1 MKKEYMSPQAIVEI
15 MQPEEMIAQSPNVVN
30 VIEGTDASG
39 EFETLGRDAASLWN
53 DDDLDD

>member
-15 MQPEEMIAQSPNVVN
+15 MQPEEMIAQSPNVVD
-30 VIEGTDASG
+30 VIEGTDANG

>member
-15 MQPEEMIAQSPNVVN
+15 MQPEEMIAQSPNVVD
-30 VIEGTDASG
+30 VKDTDASG

>member
-15 MQPEEMIAQSPNVVN
+15 MQPEEMIAQSPNVVD

-39 EFETLGRDAASLWN
+39 EFETLGRGGSSLWD